1 MNKLKQVVSKISIS
15 LSSICLS
22 IVVFLLIFLSNAMRG
37 QHSHLTNM
45 SNQALIPINTISAN
59 QFRSISSCILLLQVC
74 LIVTIIALF
83 INALFINAISTNE
96 SNEIFSL
103 CSLLNAVIALSS
115 ILISRSI
122 RLMMTS
128 LEVNSHS
135 SASITYALLTKAQ
148 WTQLS
153 SELRSFAFS
162 ILFISLVLF
171 IALIIIQ
178 FTRFDDNLDNEG
190 STEE

>member
-1 MNKLKQVVSKISIS
+1 MNKLKKVVSKISIS

-83 INALFINAISTNE
+83 INAISTNE

-115 ILISRSI
+115 ILISRNI

-178 FTRFDDNLDNEG
+178 FTRVDDNLDDEG